1 MKLSDAV
8 DESTA
13 EALRAAVAR
22 NAFPGV
28 SFEQAMEFLLS
39 DGLFPEDGL
48 PVTSFYQLE
57 DWIRRRAAPRS

>member
-1 MKLSDAV
+1 MRLSEAV
-8 DESTA
+8 DESTV

-22 NAFPGV
+22 DAFPGV

-48 PVTSFYQLE
+48 PVTSFYHLE
-57 DWIRRRAAPRS
+57 DWILGRARS